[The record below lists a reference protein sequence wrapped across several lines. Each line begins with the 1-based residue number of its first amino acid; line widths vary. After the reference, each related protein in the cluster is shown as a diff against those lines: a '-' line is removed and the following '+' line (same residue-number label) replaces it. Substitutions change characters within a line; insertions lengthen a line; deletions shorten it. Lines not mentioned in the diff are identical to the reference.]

1 MEEKL
6 QDRLYGY
13 VSLRSGA
20 VSEEDML
27 RFPLEHYL
35 QIQVVRYATEEI
47 NSNPNILPNI
57 SLGFQIYDSCV
68 VLQRELEGTFWMLTG
83 QEKALANFQ
92 CQGINRLA
100 AFIGYSTSTNSMLMA
115 HILGLSRYP
124 QVSYFATSSLLS
136 DRTQFPSFFRIV
148 PSDAFQSMGLAQMV
162 LHFGWMW
169 IGLVAMDN
177 EYGQQGIQ
185 VIRKELIK
193 SGVCVEFTEYIQKT
207 WPNNIPHIA
216 QVIKRSTSNVVVVF
230 STDISFIPLLDE
242 ILKQNVSQKIWV
254 ASEAWAKSA
263 FLSTSTY
270 SSLLAGTLGFAFYGG
285 DIPGFH
291 EFIKH
296 VSLTEP
302 PGEAW
307 YTMFLEEQI
316 GCLLTDLQN
325 FAFPRKKQSRNCTA
339 TDEIENFQVL
349 LNNVSNKAILYNL
362 YSAVH
367 VIAHAL
373 HDMSSSKIGKGFF
386 INGNCPDNWRF
397 QPWQL
402 LRYMKK
408 INFTLSSGRDMFF
421 DSNGNPPPAYDIVN
435 WQMGPKSTM
444 KQIKVGSYA
453 TSSPLDKILFINTS
467 MIQWATGESKRQIPP
482 SVCSKSC
489 QPGFRKASIRGKP
502 ICCFECIPCPPGE
515 ISNEIDSLK
524 CFTCP
529 WNEWPSIHK
538 NSCFPKYIEFL
549 SYEEPLGITL
559 SSTSVTSSMIPIAI
573 LGLLV
578 YHRTSP
584 AVKANNYT
592 LSCLLLVS
600 LSLCFL
606 CSLAFIGYPHLE
618 KCRLRQVTFGMVFAL
633 CISCILAKTVMVVL
647 AFRATNPSS
656 SLKTWAKPKV
666 SYLVIGLGVFMQF
679 LICICWLALSP
690 PFQEYNSSYHSEV
703 LVVECNEGS
712 PTAFWGTLVYLG
724 FLALNSFLVAFF
736 ARRLPGNFNEAKF
749 ITFSMLAFLIVWVS
763 FIPASL
769 SARGK
774 YTVAM
779 EIFAIQSSSWAIV
792 CFMFAPKCYIILLHP
807 NRNIKKH
814 LMRHKYNSVWS
825 SKGFK
830 TLNTQTL
837 PPITCLRDTGSYY
850 MQRHGCSIGQTYR
863 MRKIA
868 MISRCLRYT
877 LLEESEG
884 MSTPGDIIIGGV
896 LPIHVDKIY
905 PKITYKEKPPPA
917 ICTEFRVENYQGIQA
932 IRFAVDEINQ
942 DPDILPNI
950 TLGFDIHDS
959 CTVLQRVVT
968 GTLQVLAGLGQPVPN
983 YRCQQDVP
991 LAALIGHSVSTYSMQ
1006 IAHILGLYR
1015 YPQISYYSTSSL
1027 LSDRTQFKSFFRT
1040 VPSDAFQ
1047 TRGLAQLV
1055 LHFGWTWVGL
1065 VALGDDY
1072 GQQGIQL
1079 IKRDILR
1086 AGACVA
1092 FTENIMINRQDR
1104 NAPYIARVIKESTAK
1119 VVVFFTT
1126 DVDLIHVLEEMLKQN
1141 VSGKIWVASESW
1153 ANTPMLDKYS
1163 SLLSGTI
1170 GFTFYRG
1177 TIPGFKDFLNGVQ
1190 PSMSLGREWN
1200 KIFWEQAFNCKFLDD
1215 TNLTVNT
1222 DLSIEECT
1230 GSENLHTL
1238 QTNYN
1243 DVSNLRVTYNI
1254 YTAVHVIAKA
1264 LHDLNTASY
1273 RCAHSARCMIMFY
1286 R

>member
-1 MEEKL
+1 MSAKETECGQGHPRGALHGTVK
-6 QDRLYGY
+6 RLVTLFYKTLWYIIMYHLVPTCYSNGQSCSLDSPDLLGI
-13 VSLRSGA
+13 VSNGDINIGA
-20 VSEEDML
+20 VLPLHVNKEYPQILYTERPGPIL
-27 RFPLEHYL
+27 CRVFPLEHYL
-35 QIQVVRYATEEI
+35 QIQVVRHAAEEI

-57 SLGFQIYDSCV
+57 SLGFKIYDSCV

-124 QVSYFATSSLLS
+124 QMSKAITCIWPVIVAWRVVASSAIMALMVAVVMCPSSCDGVGEFGGEKELSHNRGAPPSWDFSRPSLILTAAAFTKKKETLLAFAGAGYGDPSIRNTQVTLQLGPQVSYFATSSLLS
-136 DRTQFPSFFRIV
+136 DRTQFPSFFRTV

-207 WPNNIPHIA
+207 WPNNNIPHIA

-242 ILKQNVSQKIWV
+242 ILKHNVSQKIWV

-270 SSLLAGTLGFAFYGG
+270 SSLLAGTLGFAFYSG

-291 EFIKH
+291 EFIKQ

-302 PGEAW
+302 PREAW

-349 LNNVSNKAILYNL
+349 LNNVSNTAILSNL

-367 VIAHAL
+367 VIAQAL

-402 LRYMKK
+402 LHYMKR
-408 INFTLSSGRDMFF
+408 INFSLSSGRDMFF

-435 WQMGPKSTM
+435 WQMGPESTM
-444 KQIKVGSYA
+444 KHIK
-453 TSSPLDKILFINTS
+453 
-467 MIQWATGESKRQIPP
+467 IPP

-515 ISNEIDSLK
+515 ISNETDSLK

-633 CISCILAKTVMVVL
+633 CVSCILAKTVMVVI
-647 AFRATNPSS
+647 AFRATKPSS

-679 LICICWLALSP
+679 LICICWLAFSP
-690 PFQEYNSSYHSEV
+690 PFQEHNSSYNSEV

-724 FLALNSFLVAFF
+724 FLALNSFLVAFL
-736 ARRLPGNFNEAKF
+736 ARRLPGNFNEAKC

-814 LMRHKYNSVWS
+814 LMS
-825 SKGFK
+825 
-830 TLNTQTL
+830 
-837 PPITCLRDTGSYY
+837 DTN
-850 MQRHGCSIGQTYR
+850 
-863 MRKIA
+863 K
-868 MISRCLRYT
+868 
-877 LLEESEG
+877 
-884 MSTPGDIIIGGV
+884 IIIQM
-896 LPIHVDKIY
+896 
-905 PKITYKEKPPPA
+905 
-917 ICTEFRVENYQGIQA
+917 F
-932 IRFAVDEINQ
+932 
-942 DPDILPNI
+942 ILLNSQ
-950 TLGFDIHDS
+950 HS
-959 CTVLQRVVT
+959 
-968 GTLQVLAGLGQPVPN
+968 
-983 YRCQQDVP
+983 
-991 LAALIGHSVSTYSMQ
+991 LIV
-1006 IAHILGLYR
+1006 
-1015 YPQISYYSTSSL
+1015 
-1027 LSDRTQFKSFFRT
+1027 
-1040 VPSDAFQ
+1040 
-1047 TRGLAQLV
+1047 
-1055 LHFGWTWVGL
+1055 
-1065 VALGDDY
+1065 
-1072 GQQGIQL
+1072 
-1079 IKRDILR
+1079 
-1086 AGACVA
+1086 
-1092 FTENIMINRQDR
+1092 
-1104 NAPYIARVIKESTAK
+1104 
-1119 VVVFFTT
+1119 
-1126 DVDLIHVLEEMLKQN
+1126 
-1141 VSGKIWVASESW
+1141 
-1153 ANTPMLDKYS
+1153 
-1163 SLLSGTI
+1163 
-1170 GFTFYRG
+1170 
-1177 TIPGFKDFLNGVQ
+1177 
-1190 PSMSLGREWN
+1190 
-1200 KIFWEQAFNCKFLDD
+1200 
-1215 TNLTVNT
+1215 
-1222 DLSIEECT
+1222 
-1230 GSENLHTL
+1230 
-1238 QTNYN
+1238 
-1243 DVSNLRVTYNI
+1243 
-1254 YTAVHVIAKA
+1254 
-1264 LHDLNTASY
+1264 
-1273 RCAHSARCMIMFY
+1273 
-1286 R
+1286 